1 MLKKK
6 SKIQKFKLSIF
17 QKLQAP
23 KLKLKP
29 GLGSNFLTLLG
40 NKVKEIDDL
49 FSNNIEYKEIMTRTF
64 SYNNKNRKSFLNYS
78 NNENEIKE
86 KEDDNPFY
94 QIKNKTSQ
102 NYFTNKNNFSRNYG
116 NKKHIN
122 RIIKSNNET
131 NKINNKTMPLIINTN
146 LNNNNMPSIN
156 ITQDTSSLTPS
167 NINLCDNLFEENYK
181 INTSNNLFL
190 TSFKDNKS
198 NSNIKSRNIRLK
210 LNNKNLPKK
219 LLDFSSINLSQTKN
233 DFSNDKKKGKT
244 ERKITSISIDEKKLK
259 TQLLKKKILD
269 IEEKGPNIKL
279 GLKELLKEWHF
290 FPLVTPSFQTDI
302 DDIIDKKINIYKNG
316 TYDFQTLYDNKKF
329 LQVFNNY
336 WKYVEEKKINEKNL
350 AQQKKELQYIKN
362 KIRRDI
368 LNSNFNLGI
377 NINQIS

>member
-233 DFSNDKKKGKT
+233 DFSNDKKKEKQKGK
-244 ERKITSISIDEKKLK
+244 
-259 TQLLKKKILD
+259 
-269 IEEKGPNIKL
+269 
-279 GLKELLKEWHF
+279 
-290 FPLVTPSFQTDI
+290 
-302 DDIIDKKINIYKNG
+302 
-316 TYDFQTLYDNKKF
+316 
-329 LQVFNNY
+329 
-336 WKYVEEKKINEKNL
+336 
-350 AQQKKELQYIKN
+350 
-362 KIRRDI
+362 
-368 LNSNFNLGI
+368 
-377 NINQIS
+377 